1 MCATGL
7 VAVPEYVWQ
16 LRTPVDELV
25 LVGQRDRKGDE
36 LKLVS
41 TQALGLGSNVVQLGG
56 GGRK

>member
-1 MCATGL
+1 MGMSRAKEVT
-7 VAVPEYVWQ
+7 EYVWQ

-41 TQALGLGSNVVQLGG
+41 TQALGLGSNVVQLLP
-56 GGRK
+56 